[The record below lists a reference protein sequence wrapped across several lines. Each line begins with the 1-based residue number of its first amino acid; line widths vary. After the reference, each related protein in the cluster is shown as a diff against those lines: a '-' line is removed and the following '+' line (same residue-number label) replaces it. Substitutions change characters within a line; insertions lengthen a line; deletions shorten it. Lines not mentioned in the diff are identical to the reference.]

1 MNNTQKVSTN
11 KENKNQQ
18 KSKSKNKS
26 VTTQNSSEKNNKKIL
41 NFFDKSKSFI
51 KNRFPKLYDY
61 LSKRAEASLT
71 ILGAIIALSIII
83 FGSIYLFGLDK
94 VILNNQ
100 QIEKT
105 NPNLDELV
113 LYDSEKYKIYYPQ
126 KFSVTPVETEI
137 YFIDENP
144 NSYGG
149 NNNILVSDGKNF
161 DFLNLKIDNEDTCK
175 NNVETLTNWYK
186 TFFLEK
192 LNNDKLK
199 LEIKSSQLNN
209 FQYTTKEKTK
219 SCLIDLVYTVYR
231 DVKEFKFTI
240 QDITITPI
248 QGDVEFNILLKI
260 VNKNDTVG
268 VIQAGYDPT
277 DVSQKQILLIK
288 ESVERFD
295 VK

>member
-1 MNNTQKVSTN
+1 MNNQQEVSTN
-11 KENKNQQ
+11 KKIKNQR
-18 KSKSKNKS
+18 KSKSKKKS
-26 VTTQNSSEKNNKKIL
+26 VVTKNSPEKNNKKIF
-41 NFFDKSKSFI
+41 NFFDKFKSFV
-51 KNRFPKLYDY
+51 KNKFPRVYDY
-61 LSKRAEASLT
+61 LSKRAEAYLT

-94 VILNNQ
+94 VIFNNQ

-105 NPNLDELV
+105 NPNIDELV
-113 LYDSEKYKIYYPQ
+113 LYNSDKYEIYYPQ
-126 KFSVTPVETEI
+126 KFTVTPVETEI

-149 NNNILVSDGKNF
+149 NNNILVSDGKSF
-161 DFLNLKIDNEDTCK
+161 DFLNLKIDNEDACK

-192 LNNDKLK
+192 LNNDKVK
-199 LEIKSSQLNN
+199 LEIKSSKLNTV
-209 FQYTTKEKTK
+209 QYTTKEQTK
-219 SCLIDLVYTVYR
+219 SCLIDLVYTIYR
-231 DVKEFKFTI
+231 DVKEFTM

-248 QGDVEFNILLKI
+248 QGDAEFNILLKI

-277 DVSQKQILLIK
+277 DVTQKEILLIK
-288 ESVERFD
+288 ESVNRFD